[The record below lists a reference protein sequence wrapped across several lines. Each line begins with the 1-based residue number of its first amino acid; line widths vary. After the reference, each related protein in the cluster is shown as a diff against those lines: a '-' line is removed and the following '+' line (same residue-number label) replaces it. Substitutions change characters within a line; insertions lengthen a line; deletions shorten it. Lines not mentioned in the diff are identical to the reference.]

1 MANIIFSGLV
11 LFVFCLSL
19 HVFVWRLKRPS
30 STHRALF
37 LIFLGMPVLMAV
49 VSSVV
54 FSFSADGLRVLAA
67 VMLLHLS
74 LGAAYIMSY
83 PAVEALS
90 PSLAITLMLK
100 GAGASGLGR
109 EDLLGIFSDTV
120 VLGPRLADLE
130 RAGMI
135 TSSDGSISITGR
147 GRALVRP
154 FILLRRILG
163 LSEGAG

>member
-1 MANIIFSGLV
+1 MPNIVFSGLV
-11 LFVFCLSL
+11 LFVFCLAL
-19 HVFVWRLKRPS
+19 HVFVWRLRCPS

-37 LIFLGMPVLMAV
+37 LIFLGLPILMAV

-54 FSFSADGLRVLAA
+54 FSFSADGLRVLSG

-74 LGAAYIMSY
+74 LGSAYIMSY

-90 PSLAITLMLK
+90 PSLAIMLMLK

-109 EDLLGIFSDTV
+109 EDLLGIFSDEV

-135 TSSDGSISITGR
+135 TLSDGSISITGR
-147 GRALVRP
+147 GRTLVMP
-154 FILLRRILG
+154 FVFLRRILG

>member
-19 HVFVWRLKRPS
+19 HVFVWRLRRPS

-37 LIFLGMPVLMAV
+37 LIFLGLPILAAV
-49 VSSVV
+49 VTCVV
-54 FSFSADGLRVLAA
+54 FSLSADGLRVLAG

-100 GAGASGLGR
+100 GAGTSGLGR
-109 EDLLGIFSDTV
+109 EDLLGIFSDEV

-130 RAGMI
+130 QAGMI
-135 TSSDGSISITGR
+135 TSSGGFISITGR
-147 GRALVRP
+147 GRTLVMP
-154 FILLRRILG
+154 FILLRKILG